1 VKRRSR
7 VLLLLLLSP
16 LVLAACVA
24 AFYGFENWRGLR
36 SFEREVAA
44 MKAEGLPTTFEEA
57 FGPVPPAEEDVFQ
70 HPALVEEFARKD
82 VDRLNGARHF
92 QFPNL
97 TSKWEG
103 QPDLGKAADFR
114 QMPEPA
120 RTQDEEAA
128 VARELLAMLEPQ
140 SRRFDALAEAF
151 RRPRWHWG
159 ADVESVVHRACM
171 FKSLGL
177 FAKLRATLRLAA
189 GQPDLAAE
197 DVHELIVLE
206 KQFAAHPGSAVSHLI
221 LLELDRQ
228 TSRAIWEG
236 VKRRAWTDEQLA
248 GFQSELTPLDMGR
261 AFMDLFPGEVAFAVV
276 QSRAMLADP
285 SLLEKAMEDVEAME
299 RLANSD
305 QERGWWEQL
314 NEQFGKWVVKAM
326 PLGWKMRPA
335 AWRLA
340 WMRELYVGMREAP
353 LNRLAAARMACER
366 VSEPELF
373 RQQWEHM
380 VDRATDG
387 ETRHSLLL
395 TGIALERYRLKH
407 GAVPD
412 KLDALVPEFLPAVP
426 LDACDGQPLRYRVLP
441 DGSPHV
447 WSLWPSGK
455 DEDGLPNRNKTRNT
469 IWTTG
474 QIPGLTEKAYSE
486 R

>member
-1 VKRRSR
+1 
-7 VLLLLLLSP
+7 
-16 LVLAACVA
+16 
-24 AFYGFENWRGLR
+24 
-36 SFEREVAA
+36 

-387 ETRHSLLL
+387 ETNDRPERTVRIAGSRSATSRSLATKPTCPSASDSRTNARSCRLVTKTTFAVEPFFL
-395 TGIALERYRLKH
+395 TRAAAAMPLSPGIAMSSTSRSGPSRSVDVTTEMPSLTAATTSNSLDSSWTRL
-407 GAVPD
+407 
-412 KLDALVPEFLPAVP
+412 
-426 LDACDGQPLRYRVLP
+426 
-441 DGSPHV
+441 S
-447 WSLWPSGK
+447 SI
-455 DEDGLPNRNKTRNT
+455 TR
-469 IWTTG
+469 
-474 QIPGLTEKAYSE
+474 
-486 R
+486 